1 MHEDRYNFWHD
12 ALSGKPD
19 LTISQ
24 NDPMPGYYR
33 TKRGEPVAIWDDE
46 NLDVV
51 MMIGSDTMVA
61 PGDYEDVWT
70 RCCTRPVTE
79 EQWQTACDNGWVWF
93 DMDPAIAETL
103 GDNIRNAS
111 DPEAILALIELLDQA
126 SRNYSIISD
135 DDAAA
140 RAQTIRTRALEL
152 KGRADK
158 IRETEKAPH
167 LAAGRAVDATWQPLV
182 KAADQVVGKL
192 RGAMERWETEK
203 LRERR
208 KAEELARIAAEE
220 AAKAKGGE
228 VDMSGP
234 DQPEPDL
241 KPKPVI
247 KGGYGRA
254 ASVGSR
260 NVVTDIDNITE
271 FCTWL
276 YGFERKTLMIF
287 LYEQAQKAVN
297 AGQTPPGITVEE
309 QAYVR

>member
-1 MHEDRYNFWHD
+1 MNEDRYNFWHD
-12 ALSGKPD
+12 ALGGKPD
-19 LTISQ
+19 LAISQ

-61 PGDYEDVWT
+61 PDDYENLWT

-126 SRNYSIISD
+126 SRNYSVISD

-158 IRETEKAPH
+158 IRETEKKPH
-167 LAAGRAVDATWQPLV
+167 LEAGRAVDATWQPLV
-182 KAADQVVGKL
+182 KAAEQVIGKL

-208 KAEELARIAAEE
+208 KAEAEAPKE
-220 AAKAKGGE
+220 
-228 VDMSGP
+228 
-234 DQPEPDL
+234 QPEPDL

-276 YGFERKTLMIF
+276 YGFERKTLMTF

-297 AGQTPPGITVEE
+297 AGQTPPGVTVEE